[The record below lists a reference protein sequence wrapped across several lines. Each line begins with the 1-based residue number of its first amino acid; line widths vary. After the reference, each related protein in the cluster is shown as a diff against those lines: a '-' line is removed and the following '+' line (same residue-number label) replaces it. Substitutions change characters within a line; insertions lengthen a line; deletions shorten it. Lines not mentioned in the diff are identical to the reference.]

1 MSLTGGT
8 VPIMRTL
15 DPALVEQMAR
25 ELARLAAIYR
35 RTESKIDRTKRD
47 AAIASW
53 RRRLGDGSLS
63 ELSVSATLR
72 NRSGQADRRDLVRPI
87 QRTIAELQGDGDE
100 LPQVTRPGAALTR
113 RPDLVPTEDRRHGD
127 TPGPGAEPDGGTQ

>member
-15 DPALVEQMAR
+15 DPALVGEMAR

-47 AAIASW
+47 AAIAKW

-63 ELSVSATLR
+63 EIARKAGISRVQAGRIWAAAKEAEATGRPPRPTRHFYNTEHRSDSAAAEI
-72 NRSGQADRRDLVRPI
+72 QA
-87 QRTIAELQGDGDE
+87 
-100 LPQVTRPGAALTR
+100 
-113 RPDLVPTEDRRHGD
+113 
-127 TPGPGAEPDGGTQ
+127 

>member
-1 MSLTGGT
+1 MSFTGGT

-25 ELARLAAIYR
+25 ELAKLAAIYR

-63 ELSVSATLR
+63 EIARKAGISRV
-72 NRSGQADRRDLVRPI
+72 QAGRIWAAAKEAEITGLPPRPTRHFYNTEHRAEI
-87 QRTIAELQGDGDE
+87 QA
-100 LPQVTRPGAALTR
+100 
-113 RPDLVPTEDRRHGD
+113 
-127 TPGPGAEPDGGTQ
+127 